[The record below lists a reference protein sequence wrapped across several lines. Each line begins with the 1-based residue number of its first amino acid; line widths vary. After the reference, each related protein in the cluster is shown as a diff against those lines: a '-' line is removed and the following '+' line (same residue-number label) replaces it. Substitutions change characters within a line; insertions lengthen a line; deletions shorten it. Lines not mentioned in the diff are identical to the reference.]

1 MNYLDYLDIKEKFYQ
16 SEYAMQIV
24 DKWVTGIPFFM
35 EDESGV
41 YDAFLF
47 YSDNRKTSRFYGV
60 KMLVATNV
68 STGEMKCLTN
78 TVDSFN
84 VETDFSFE
92 MKSFSDID
100 EYLNLTSK
108 IQETYINLRNSY
120 LTTHNYDRTLQDLYL
135 NMAMR
140 MIPKEIIEKVYR
152 PLSPNLFIER

>member
-1 MNYLDYLDIKEKFYQ
+1 MNYLENKEKFYQ

-35 EDESGV
+35 EDENGV

-47 YSDNRKTSRFYGV
+47 YSDNRKTSHFYGV
-60 KMLVATNV
+60 KMLIATNV
-68 STGEMKCLTN
+68 STGEIKCLTD
-78 TVDSFN
+78 TLDSFS
-84 VETDFSFE
+84 VEKDFSFE

-120 LTTHNYDRTLQDLYL
+120 VVTHNYDRTLQDLYL
-135 NMAMR
+135 NLAMR

>member
-1 MNYLDYLDIKEKFYQ
+1 MNYLDNKEKFYQ
-16 SEYAMQIV
+16 SEYVMQIV

-35 EDESGV
+35 EDENGV

-47 YSDNRKTSRFYGV
+47 YSDNRKTSHFYGV
-60 KMLVATNV
+60 KMLIATNV
-68 STGEMKCLTN
+68 STGEIKCLTD
-78 TVDSFN
+78 TLDSFS
-84 VETDFSFE
+84 VEKDFSFE

-100 EYLNLTSK
+100 EYLNLTRK

-120 LTTHNYDRTLQDLYL
+120 VATHNYDRTLQDLYL
-135 NMAMR
+135 NLAMR

>member
-1 MNYLDYLDIKEKFYQ
+1 MNYLDNKEKFYQ

-35 EDESGV
+35 EDENGV

-47 YSDNRKTSRFYGV
+47 YSDNRKTSHFYGV
-60 KMLVATNV
+60 KMLIATNV
-68 STGEMKCLTN
+68 STGEIKCLTD
-78 TVDSFN
+78 TLDSFS
-84 VETDFSFE
+84 VEKDFSFE

-120 LTTHNYDRTLQDLYL
+120 VVTHNYDRTLQDLYL
-135 NMAMR
+135 NLAMR

>member
-1 MNYLDYLDIKEKFYQ
+1 MNYLDNREKFYQ

-35 EDESGV
+35 EDENGV

-47 YSDNRKTSRFYGV
+47 YSDNRKTSHFYGV
-60 KMLVATNV
+60 KMLIATNV
-68 STGEMKCLTN
+68 STGEIKCLTDEL
-78 TVDSFN
+78 DSFN
-84 VETDFSFE
+84 VEKDFSFE

-108 IQETYINLRNSY
+108 LQETYINLRNCY
-120 LTTHNYDRTLQDLYL
+120 VATHNYDRTLQDLYL

>member
-1 MNYLDYLDIKEKFYQ
+1 MNYLDIKEKFYQ

-24 DKWVTGIPFFM
+24 DKWITGIPFLM
-35 EDESGV
+35 EDENGV

-47 YSDNRKTSRFYGV
+47 YSDNRKISHFYGI
-60 KMLVATNV
+60 KMLVAMNV

-108 IQETYINLRNSY
+108 IQETYINLRNGY

-135 NMAMR
+135 NMATR

>member
-1 MNYLDYLDIKEKFYQ
+1 MNYLDNKEKFYQ

-35 EDESGV
+35 EDENGV

-47 YSDNRKTSRFYGV
+47 YSDNRKTSHFYGV
-60 KMLVATNV
+60 KMLIATNV
-68 STGEMKCLTN
+68 STGETKCLTD
-78 TVDSFN
+78 TLDSFG
-84 VETDFSFE
+84 VEKDFSFE
-92 MKSFSDID
+92 MKSFSNID

-108 IQETYINLRNSY
+108 IQETYMNLRNSY
-120 LTTHNYDRTLQDLYL
+120 VATHNYDRTLQDLYL
-135 NMAMR
+135 NLAMR

>member
-1 MNYLDYLDIKEKFYQ
+1 MNYLENKEKFYQ

-35 EDESGV
+35 EDENGV

-47 YSDNRKTSRFYGV
+47 YSDNRKTSHFYGV

-84 VETDFSFE
+84 IETDFSFE

-100 EYLNLTSK
+100 EYLNLISK
-108 IQETYINLRNSY
+108 IQETYISLRNSY

>member
-1 MNYLDYLDIKEKFYQ
+1 MNYLDIKEKFYQ

-35 EDESGV
+35 EDENGV

-47 YSDNRKTSRFYGV
+47 YSDNRKTSHFYGV
-60 KMLVATNV
+60 KMLIATNV
-68 STGEMKCLTN
+68 STGEIKCLTD
-78 TVDSFN
+78 TLDSFS
-84 VETDFSFE
+84 VEKDFSFE

-120 LTTHNYDRTLQDLYL
+120 VATHNYDRTLQDLYL

-140 MIPKEIIEKVYR
+140 MVPKEIIEKVYR

>member
-1 MNYLDYLDIKEKFYQ
+1 MNYLDNKEKFYQ

-35 EDESGV
+35 EDENGV

-47 YSDNRKTSRFYGV
+47 YSDNRKTSHFYGV
-60 KMLVATNV
+60 KMLIATNV
-68 STGEMKCLTN
+68 STGEIKCLTD
-78 TVDSFN
+78 TLDSFN
-84 VETDFSFE
+84 VEKDFAFE

-120 LTTHNYDRTLQDLYL
+120 VATHNYDRTLQDLYL
-135 NMAMR
+135 NLAMR